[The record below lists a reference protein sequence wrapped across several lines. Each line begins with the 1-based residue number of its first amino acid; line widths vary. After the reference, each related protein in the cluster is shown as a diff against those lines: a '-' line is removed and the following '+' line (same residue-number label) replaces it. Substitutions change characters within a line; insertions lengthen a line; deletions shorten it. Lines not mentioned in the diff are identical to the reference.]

1 MGNFIDMIELTTQIF
16 SKLSGNSPLNL
27 ARFKRDFDYTTANGW
42 KNVLQWDDNNGRT
55 GYLMEYVHGGGIDLS
70 LQNEHGDVYINGNS
84 IANIVNNINSLKN
97 SRTWRNILSTQE
109 NGTYEMP
116 TIADAAEILLM
127 YGYVYQIQHTTTIP
141 TDSFTIANSSVFFDT
156 TEISVVDNTHIKIS
170 NIKTDYL
177 LRVFVR

>member
-1 MGNFIDMIELTTQIF
+1 MNFI
-16 SKLSGNSPLNL
+16 

-55 GYLMEYVHGGGIDLS
+55 GYLMEYIHDGGIDLS

-97 SRTWRNILSTQE
+97 SRTWRNILSTQA
-109 NGTYEMP
+109 NGLHVIP
-116 TIADAAEILLM
+116 TIAGTVEMLLI
-127 YGYVYQIQHTTTIP
+127 YGYVYQIQYTTTIP
-141 TDSFTIANSSVFFDT
+141 TDAFTIANSSVFFDT
-156 TEISVVDNTHIKIS
+156 TEIMVVDNEHMRIT
-170 NIKTDYL
+170 NIKNDYL